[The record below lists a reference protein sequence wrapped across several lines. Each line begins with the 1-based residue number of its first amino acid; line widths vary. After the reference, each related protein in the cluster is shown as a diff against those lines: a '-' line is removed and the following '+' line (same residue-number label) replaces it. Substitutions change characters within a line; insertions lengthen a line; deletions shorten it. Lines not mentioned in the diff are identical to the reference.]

1 MDMNDTTLSWKESGH
16 RWLWITALVI
26 VLDQLTKLWVV
37 ATIPFKQLIYV
48 LPVLDITYTVNTG
61 AAWSM
66 FANMGGAQRWILS
79 ALAIAVSIALVIW
92 LRRLR
97 FSTHTLLVGGLVL
110 ILGGAIGNVID
121 RLRLGHVIDFV
132 HAHWNEASFP
142 AFNVAD
148 AAISIGA
155 VCVIIDAL
163 FEGRR
168 NRLAAQAQQ
177 AQAQPRA
184 QDQG

>member
-1 MDMNDTTLSWKESGH
+1 MNETPSSWKESGY
-16 RWLWITALVI
+16 RWLWIAALV
-26 VLDQLTKLWVV
+26 VVVDQLTKYWVV
-37 ATIPFKQLIYV
+37 ATIPFRELIYV
-48 LPVLDITYTVNTG
+48 LPVLDLTYTVNYG

-66 FANMGGAQRWILS
+66 FADMGGVQRWILS
-79 ALAIAVSIALVIW
+79 GLAIVVSIALVIW

-97 FSTHTLLVGGLVL
+97 LATHALLIGGLTL

-155 VCVIIDAL
+155 VCVILDAL
-163 FEGRR
+163 FESRR
-168 NRLAAQAQQ
+168 ARRAAAVGG
-177 AQAQPRA
+177 AGTDR
-184 QDQG
+184 